1 MNIGKTLCAPL
12 RHVLPW
18 RTFNRL
24 VDRQGVDRS
33 MKLLAYTEPCRVMTF
48 AQLTYRESLRD
59 IEACLSAQAA
69 TRYHMGFRH
78 ESTRSTL
85 VDVNE
90 TRDWI
95 SLPNMS
101 RRGKR
106 GWES

>member
-12 RHVLPW
+12 RDVLPW
-18 RTFNRL
+18 RTFSRL

-33 MKLLAYTEPCRVMTF
+33 MKLLACTEPCRVMTF

-69 TRYHMGFRH
+69 TRYHMDFRH
-78 ESTRSTL
+78 EITRSTL

-101 RRGKR
+101 RWGKR